1 MTTETYGW
9 SELSNLGKFGVIS
22 QGFGAIGGAVGSYY
36 AAQSEKYKTKSL
48 ALNLQHRKDM
58 ALFNM
63 RMKESQA
70 QHIAR
75 TFNKQYQI
83 MTLKQGSAKS
93 SARASFAARGI
104 QMGVGSTKDAF
115 VSSELLADI
124 DKATMNSNKVRAT
137 ENKRL
142 EAIGVGI
149 KGDMYGLSASNMFA
163 TASSI
168 DPFLNMSSSLLTG
181 GANFI
186 SSLPPGMLR
195 DS

>member
-83 MTLKQGSAKS
+83 MTLKQGAKKS
-93 SARASFAARGI
+93 TARTSFAARGI
-104 QMGVGSTKDAF
+104 QMGVGSTKDAL